1 MRFVFAIIAF
11 VIAAVMI
18 VSGVAQRTFL
28 RAPDSVSLT
37 ADVATDAPVMVIDGA
52 ALNAFEGSQTVFVQG
67 SGPVF
72 AAYGRTTDVLAWVG
86 DARHTLVTLDEETG
100 ELTSRVVSGTETEI
114 PDPNGS
120 DLWLD
125 DFVKDDEMRMTINV
139 PDTIS
144 VIVASDGVAPAP
156 GDLTLS
162 WPLDNST
169 PWAGPLI
176 AGGALVLLLGLGLLL
191 WATNHMRASRGP
203 RRKMPKVPRQPIYKP
218 KRRGRTS
225 TETTRP
231 SAEIEQDA
239 RVNQRRARVVV
250 PIVLVATLALSGCT
264 ADFWPALGD
273 DPSPTP
279 TATDAPTA
287 VELPPPAAT
296 VRQVERIVAK
306 ISAVVAEADEAR
318 DTALLET
325 RFTGAALQL
334 RAANYTIRGADPSV
348 SALPAIPAGAVKLI
362 LPEQTASWPRTVLA
376 IVTNEE
382 DDTVAPVALF
392 LEQPDPRSNFK
403 VSYAITLEPSIVFP
417 DVAPPSIGAARLNKD
432 AGLFLLSPVETALA
446 YGDILS
452 RDVESKSYLLF
463 EAEGDSLRDAVGVAA
478 KATQRAGLP
487 ATASLEFGYGLGP
500 ADPIVLATNDAGAIV
515 AVNLNETTT
524 VRPVEA
530 GAAVNPTGQ
539 IKALS
544 GLAISTK
551 GVVATYGEQLMF
563 YVPAAGSD
571 GKIILLGYS
580 QGLVSATEVP

>member
-1 MRFVFAIIAF
+1 VRFVFAIIAF

-28 RAPDSVSLT
+28 RAPDSVSLA
-37 ADVATDAPVMVIDGA
+37 ADVASDAPVMVIDGA
-52 ALNAFEGSQTVFVQG
+52 ALNAFDGSQTVLVEG
-67 SGPVF
+67 TGPVF

-86 DARHTLVTLDEETG
+86 DTRHTLVTLDEETG

-125 DFVKDDEMRMTINV
+125 DFVKEDELRMTINV

-144 VIVASDGVAPAP
+144 VIIASDGIAPAP

-176 AGGALVLLLGLGLLL
+176 VGGALVLLLGLGLLL
-191 WATNHMRASRGP
+191 WATHHMRAARGP
-203 RRKMPKVPRQPIYKP
+203 RRKMPKVPRQPVYKP
-218 KRRGRTS
+218 KRRGRGS
-225 TETTRP
+225 TETTT
-231 SAEIEQDA
+231 STEIAEA
-239 RVNQRRARVVV
+239 ASSGRRRARVTV

-273 DPSPTP
+273 GPVPTP
-279 TATDAPTA
+279 SATEAPGA

-306 ISAVVAEADEAR
+306 ISAVVTEADETR
-318 DTALLET
+318 DAALLET
-325 RFTGAALQL
+325 RFTGPALEL
-334 RAANYTIRGADPSV
+334 RKANYVIRKADGSV
-348 SALPAIPAGAVKLI
+348 DPLAAIPAGPVQLV
-362 LPEQTASWPRTVLA
+362 LPEQTESWPRTVLA
-376 IVTNEE
+376 IVNDE
-382 DDTVAPVALF
+382 DDPTIAPVALF
-392 LEQPDPRSNFK
+392 LEQADPRSNFK
-403 VSYAITLEPSIVFP
+403 VSYAISLEPSIVFP
-417 DVAPPSIGAARLNKD
+417 NVAPASVGAARLSKD
-432 AGLFLLSPVETALA
+432 AGLFLLSPTEAALA
-446 YGDILS
+446 YADILA
-452 RDVESKSYLLF
+452 RDVESDSYLLF
-463 EAEGDSLRDAVGVAA
+463 EAEGDSLRVAVGVEA
-478 KATQRAGLP
+478 KAKQRKALP
-487 ATASLEFGYGLGP
+487 ATASLAFGYEIG
-500 ADPIVLATNDAGAIV
+500 AAEPIALATNDAGAIV
-515 AVNLNETTT
+515 AVTINETTT
-524 VRPVEA
+524 VKPVEA

-551 GVVATYGEQLMF
+551 GVVATYTEQLMF
-563 YVPAAGSD
+563 YIPPAGSD

-580 QGLVSATEVP
+580 QGLVSAKEIK